1 MSTHVSKRSRKP
13 VKEVDLRILQI
24 CKIGILLDFSL
35 MLNTRWSSINLFL
48 LMLELGVCSGLN
60 VHAQKGLEVITEAEN
75 D

>member
-1 MSTHVSKRSRKP
+1 
-13 VKEVDLRILQI
+13 
-24 CKIGILLDFSL
+24 

-48 LMLELGVCSGLN
+48 LMLEPGVCSGLN